1 MDNQAQ
7 GKSFGMGVFGLIS
20 GQDIEKLFFIV
31 IGNFITSSYAKD
43 FTLFDLLRKPINFP
57 IVRKGNMFVTK
68 IPKGFPWQET
78 VLLLGTDFVTK
89 IKDVPVGKG
98 IQKGDE
104 NGDYLVINGSELDK
118 KVFGWGVSQV
128 STGTLTYSPF
138 YRFFTEPF
146 LFNMAENVSMYL
158 SNAIAYK
165 LRGEGVENRVVS
177 QDSERFRV
185 FIDNSKLPFT
195 MLEIAGVQSFDWLE
209 VSSSAH
215 SSKLDLPGRKISIA
229 MRHSPL
235 CFNALLKTEINA
247 LRNIKLIK
255 GDERIELI
263 YEQ

>member
-1 MDNQAQ
+1 
-7 GKSFGMGVFGLIS
+7 MGVYRLIS

-43 FTLFDLLRKPINFP
+43 FTLFELLRKPINFP

-78 VLLLGTDFVTK
+78 VLLLGSDFVTK

-104 NGDYLVINGSELDK
+104 NGDYLVIDGAELEK
-118 KVFGWGVSQV
+118 KVFGWGGSQV

-146 LFNMAENVSMYL
+146 LFNMSENLSMYL

-165 LRGEGVENRVVS
+165 LRGEGIENRVVY
-177 QDSERFRV
+177 QDSDRYRV
-185 FIDNSKLPFT
+185 FIDDPKFPFT
-195 MLEIAGVQSFDWLE
+195 MVELAGEQSFEWLE
-209 VSSSAH
+209 LSSSEH
-215 SSKLDLPGRKISIA
+215 SSRLDLPGRKISIA

-235 CFNALLKTEINA
+235 CFNALLKTETNV
-247 LRNIKLIK
+247 LKNIQLIK